1 MAILRREPPNG
12 GTEWM
17 QEVWKNHDF
26 KPISR
31 FVFQI
36 MQDRAIV
43 TMEGK

>member
-12 GTEWM
+12 GTECKGY
-17 QEVWKNHDF
+17 EKNHDF

-31 FVFQI
+31 FVFQM